1 MGWWWENVSVSI
13 VFARP
18 KKCNISSLWL
28 VMDQTLL
35 GKPQHVVCTVCIPH
49 ANKNNIYCNNRVKE
63 QSHSTCT
70 IPFILFM
77 IHTENK
83 HLYWF
88 YSPFYESSLLPV
100 ALNTLDNFIACL
112 ALSDIFSVIPIVFP
126 APSLSFIF
134 YVCLFFFLILLLSFF
149 LSASVPLTFIMP
161 STFLLPGCKHV
172 KGILLFGPPGC
183 GKTLMARQIG
193 KMLNAREPK
202 VVNGPEILNKY
213 VGESEANIRK
223 LFAEAEDEQ
232 KRVSNTWCFFLY
244 LY

>member
-49 ANKNNIYCNNRVKE
+49 ANKNNIYCNNRVKK

-112 ALSDIFSVIPIVFP
+112 ASSDIFSVIPIVFP
-126 APSLSFIF
+126 APSLS
-134 YVCLFFFLILLLSFF
+134 VILRL
-149 LSASVPLTFIMP
+149 P
-161 STFLLPGCKHV
+161 FLLPDSSYF
-172 KGILLFGPPGC
+172 LLPLCLCPFNIHHAVNFPSSR
-183 GKTLMARQIG
+183 LQ
-193 KMLNAREPK
+193 AREGHLAVWTTRMWQNADGQADWQDAQRPRAE
-202 VVNGPEILNKY
+202 GRQRPRDPEQ
-213 VGESEANIRK
+213 VRG
-223 LFAEAEDEQ
+223 
-232 KRVSNTWCFFLY
+232 RVWG
-244 LY
+244 